1 VFVCR
6 HLRSCPKSPF
16 LSEIT
21 AADGGLDVGR
31 LTAGEVGRFVLGE
44 CATRS
49 VGSAKNVV
57 MALRSLLRFL
67 YLEGVIAGDLA
78 GSIPAVAPQPRSLP
92 RALDPRLVARLLAS
106 CDRRT
111 GTGRRDFAVLTVLA
125 RLGLRA
131 GEVAAAGLGDIDWLG
146 GDMLVRGKGGRRD
159 RLPLP
164 VDVGEVWPTTCNAAA
179 PGLPARGC
187 SCACTRQP
195 GGLSGGGV
203 SGIVHAACGRCGLPA
218 VGAHRLRHTAAT
230 ETLRAGGSP
239 PDAAYPTPS
248 AGRDDVARIRTGG
261 RRHSPSRREP
271 QWRPPARPRWAR

>member
-92 RALDPRLVARLLAS
+92 RALDPRLVARPLAS

-125 RLGLRA
+125 RVGLRA
-131 GEVAAAGLGDIDWLG
+131 GEVAAIELGTSIGSRVTCSCAAREDAGTGCRYRS
-146 GDMLVRGKGGRRD
+146 MSGR
-159 RLPLP
+159 L
-164 VDVGEVWPTTCNAAA
+164 WPTTCNAAA

-195 GGLSGGGV
+195 GDYQ
-203 SGIVHAACGRCGLPA
+203 AAG
-218 VGAHRLRHTAAT
+218 
-230 ETLRAGGSP
+230 
-239 PDAAYPTPS
+239 
-248 AGRDDVARIRTGG
+248 
-261 RRHSPSRREP
+261 
-271 QWRPPARPRWAR
+271 